1 MNSYKRFIII
11 MIVVSSLCLLSSCG
25 TKGSDI
31 DKNNEAQESIGSVDI
46 ADENVSI
53 ASSSETSSKEMS
65 VSYYSG
71 NETNSGED
79 NTSDHS
85 TDASDDKENNNAF
98 DPNSQSTSASPAKEI
113 QYEPVEMNSLQT
125 FFASITSSTTKA
137 DIDEYLEEN
146 DFEVYEL
153 TGNGGYLIGYETSAI
168 RTRGRDREGEAV
180 DISFATS
187 GDPDLLGTVVYAS
200 YAVHTGSSTHTQ
212 LEFKKGMFYYETRD
226 FKTVEC
232 ADGYE
237 AVQRYLT
244 NNYMYAIPIK

>member
-1 MNSYKRFIII
+1 MNSYKRLIII
-11 MIVVSSLCLLSSCG
+11 MIVVSSFCLLSSCG
-25 TKGSDI
+25 TKDSDS
-31 DKNNEAQESIGSVDI
+31 DKNIEAQESIVSVDI
-46 ADENVSI
+46 TDENTSI
-53 ASSSETSSKEMS
+53 TSSSETSSKERS
-65 VSYYSG
+65 ASYYSS
-71 NETNSGED
+71 NETSSGED

-85 TDASDDKENNNAF
+85 ADVSDDKETSNEFDLNN
-98 DPNSQSTSASPAKEI
+98 QSTSASPAKEV

-125 FFASITSSTTKA
+125 LFASITSSTTKA

-187 GDPDLLGTVVYAS
+187 GDPDLLGTVVSAS
-200 YAVHTGSSTHTQ
+200 YAVHTGFSTHTQ
-212 LEFKKGMFYYETRD
+212 LIFKKGMFYYETRD
-226 FKTVEC
+226 FETIEC